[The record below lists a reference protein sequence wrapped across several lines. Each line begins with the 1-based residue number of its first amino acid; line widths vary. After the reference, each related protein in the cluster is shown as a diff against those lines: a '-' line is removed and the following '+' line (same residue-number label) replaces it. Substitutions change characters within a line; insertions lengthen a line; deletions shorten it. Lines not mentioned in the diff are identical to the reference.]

1 MKLIRKTYAEMPEL
15 KEIAFDAVKVVAW
28 PEFMFHD
35 DTAGRLWG
43 HLQDDFAAYQ
53 FALLDADA
61 DNRIVAVGHTLP
73 LHWTEPFDALPI
85 RGWDAIF
92 ERAVADFLAGRTP
105 NIMTAIEASIVPDY
119 RGTGISRVILGAM
132 RDDAR
137 ARGFTALIAPVRPS
151 QKVLYPLTPIERYV
165 GWKQSGTDAPFDAWL
180 RTHWR
185 LGARIVK
192 IADESMRIENSV
204 AKWES
209 WTGLRFP
216 ETGEYVIPG
225 ALCPIQID
233 LERDLGTYVEPNVW
247 MHHEVTS

>member
-35 DTAGRLWG
+35 DIAGKLWG
-43 HLQDDFAAYQ
+43 HLEDDFAAYQ

-73 LHWTEPFDALPI
+73 LRWTEPLDALPN

-132 RDDAR
+132 REDAR

-151 QKVLYPLTPIERYV
+151 QKVLYPLTPIDRYV
-165 GWKQSGTDAPFDAWL
+165 GWKSQARMRRSMPGC
-180 RTHWR
+180 
-185 LGARIVK
+185 ARIGASARASSK
-192 IADESMRIENSV
+192 SP
-204 AKWES
+204 AKACAS
-209 WTGLRFP
+209 KT
-216 ETGEYVIPG
+216 
-225 ALCPIQID
+225 
-233 LERDLGTYVEPNVW
+233 VW
-247 MHHEVTS
+247 RSGSRGRVCDSRRRVNT